1 MGRSENAVFLKLSV
15 LQWPCPQVISVP
27 ENDFFFD
34 FVRHLT
40 DWIKK
45 ARPIKDGNEA
55 GSWDH
60 LRPRVGRHRFR
71 AML

>member
-1 MGRSENAVFLKLSV
+1 M
-15 LQWPCPQVISVP
+15 P

-45 ARPIKDGNEA
+45 ARPVKDGNVRLVLGASEAQSRAGA
-55 GSWDH
+55 GSVSYLEAYLGDT
-60 LRPRVGRHRFR
+60 
-71 AML
+71 